1 MPPTFAE
8 LGVPAD
14 LVAVLDRRG
23 ITTPFP
29 IQAATL
35 PDTLAGRDISGRA
48 PTGSG
53 KTLAF
58 GLPLVLN
65 VTAARPGRP
74 TGLVLVPTRELAEQV
89 RRELAPLASATGRRV
104 MAIYGGVGYGP
115 QRNALDRG

>member
-65 VTAARPGRP
+65 VAVRPARPADRARP
-74 TGLVLVPTRELAEQV
+74 RAHP
-89 RRELAPLASATGRRV
+89 
-104 MAIYGGVGYGP
+104 
-115 QRNALDRG
+115 